1 MLLTLTIN
9 PDRFS
14 RYDLRSYAH
23 GWCCNLWNIGS
34 TKLRMIREQ
43 KRSNS
48 IYFTLV
54 SSYLT
59 LLLDV
64 LLEFTHLVYF
74 NVFELLIVQTLLF
87 TSTQRE
93 AAILQLSIGNLLFL
107 RSPCL
112 YIKWVL
118 RRLRLRFM
126 YLINRKVSIAI
137 IYIIAT
143 LSLTRTNHC
152 FK

>member
-9 PDRFS
+9 PHRFS
-14 RYDLRSYAH
+14 GYDLCSYAH
-23 GWCCNLWNIGS
+23 GWCCNLWNTGS

-107 RSPCL
+107 HCRL
-112 YIKWVL
+112 YIKRVL

-137 IYIIAT
+137 VNIIAT

>member
-9 PDRFS
+9 PHRFS
-14 RYDLRSYAH
+14 GYDLCSYAH
-23 GWCCNLWNIGS
+23 RWCCNLRNAGS
-34 TKLRMIREQ
+34 TKLRMIREE

-48 IYFTLV
+48 IYFALV

-64 LLEFTHLVYF
+64 LLEFTHLIYF

-93 AAILQLSIGNLLFL
+93 AAILQLSIGNLFFL
-107 RSPCL
+107 RCCL
-112 YIKWVL
+112 YIKRVL
-118 RRLRLRFM
+118 RRLRLRFV